1 MKDLTWVAPLNPRD
15 ALLGG
20 RTGLSCCYHKTE
32 NGEIIDYVDYT
43 SLYPWVNK
51 YGTYPLGHPLII
63 KNPTDQNISNYF
75 GIAQVDI
82 IAPENLFHPV
92 LPMKMDEKCMFTLCA
107 TCAKEQLNHPWFEPT
122 NKCRRTEKER
132 TMTETWCTQEVKMA
146 VRKGY
151 TILKIHEVW
160 HWPETQRKQNL
171 FAPYVNKFL
180 KAKQESS
187 GWPSGCE
194 TDEEQETYIAEYEKH
209 EGILLDKEKIV
220 VNRGRKAVAKVMLN
234 SFWGKFG
241 EGENKPQTRTIQ
253 RVEDWD
259 KLLIDD
265 TVIVKS
271 VNVYSEDVFEV
282 TTEKK
287 EGACAP
293 NAKGNIFI
301 VKLI

>member
-1 MKDLTWVAPLNPRD
+1 
-15 ALLGG
+15 
-20 RTGLSCCYHKTE
+20 
-32 NGEIIDYVDYT
+32 
-43 SLYPWVNK
+43 
-51 YGTYPLGHPLII
+51 
-63 KNPTDQNISNYF
+63 
-75 GIAQVDI
+75 
-82 IAPENLFHPV
+82 
-92 LPMKMDEKCMFTLCA
+92 
-107 TCAKEQLNHPWFEPT
+107 
-122 NKCRRTEKER
+122 
-132 TMTETWCTQEVKMA
+132 MA

-220 VNRGRKAVAKVMLN
+220 VNSGRKAVAKVMLN

-241 EGENKPQTRTIQ
+241 EGEDKPQTRTIQ

-271 VNVYSEDVFEV
+271 INVYSEDVLEV
-282 TTEKK
+282 TTVKK

-293 NAKGNIFI
+293 KAKGNIFI
-301 VKLI
+301 ALFTTALARLKLYDALDVLQERALYYDTDAVIYKSTPGEEKLPLGKFLGQFTDEIGGDHIHDFGAEGPKSYGYLTSKGKEDCKTKGIKNNHAVKQVLN